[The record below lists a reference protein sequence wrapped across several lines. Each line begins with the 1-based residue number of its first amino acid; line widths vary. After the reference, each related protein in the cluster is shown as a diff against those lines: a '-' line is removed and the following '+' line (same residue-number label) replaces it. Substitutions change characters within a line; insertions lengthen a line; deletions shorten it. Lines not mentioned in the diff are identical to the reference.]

1 MSVHASRLRAL
12 LLTVLLV
19 WLGPAQAASPVNT
32 GFFGTTAV
40 KGYDVVA
47 YHTEHKA
54 VKGSSDYRH
63 DWMGAT
69 WQFSSAENLARF
81 QADPARYAPQYG
93 GYCAFAV
100 AKNDLVGIDPDA
112 FALVGDKL
120 YLNYS
125 KKIQKEWEADRDAY
139 IRKADANW
147 PQLIK

>member
-1 MSVHASRLRAL
+1 MNHHASFVLGAL
-12 LLTVLLV
+12 LSSVLV
-19 WLGPAQAASPVNT
+19 WQGPAQAASPVNT
-32 GFFGTTAV
+32 GLFGTTAV

-47 YHTEHKA
+47 YHTAHKA
-54 VKGSSDYRH
+54 VKGSHDYSH

-69 WQFSSAENLARF
+69 WRFSSAENLARF
-81 QADPARYAPQYG
+81 QTDPARYAPQYG

-100 AKNDLVGIDPDA
+100 AKNDLVGIDPEA
-112 FALVGDKL
+112 FTLVGDKL

-125 KKIQKEWEADRDAY
+125 LKIRKEWEADRDAY